1 MVACLQ
7 IVKAK
12 GVVLASL
19 RQVNAGRRPAFTQR
33 CFLSVVDR
41 TPEKKSEIC

>member
-7 IVKAK
+7 IGKAK
-12 GVVLASL
+12 GVVLVLL

-33 CFLSVVDR
+33 CFLSLVDHQ
-41 TPEKKSEIC
+41 S